1 MAKRL
6 YVGNLPFD
14 VSEDQLHELFAVH
27 GQVSSTK
34 LITDFNT
41 GRSRG
46 FGFVEM
52 TTEEAAQKAK
62 DGLNSQPF
70 QERNLNV
77 DLARPKS
84 EGQGGDG
91 GYRGSRDRSSSGGGN
106 RSFRRY

>member
-1 MAKRL
+1 MSKKL
-6 YVGNLPFD
+6 YVGNLSFKAT
-14 VSEDQLHELFAVH
+14 EDDIRNLF
-27 GQVSSTK
+27 SSFGEVASVN
-34 LITDFNT
+34 IINDPAT

-84 EGQGGDG
+84 EGQGGGG
-91 GYRGSRDRSSSGGGN
+91 GYRGGRDRSSSSSGN